1 MLEKRG
7 VSELRYFETR
17 SDPVI
22 RKMPI
27 LIAKTIIDDLVDR
40 IRAPEHYGLFT
51 DKVTEISN
59 IC

>member
-7 VSELRYFETR
+7 VSELRYFETH

-40 IRAPEHYGLFT
+40 IRAPEFYSLFT
-51 DKVTEISN
+51 EAEKN
-59 IC
+59 